1 MADSILDNP
10 VFGEILQRYVNEAE
24 RVFRREVAAQGL
36 VLTSSM
42 LNSIRSSAVERG
54 QGFVQGAVHYNALL
68 RLKDMR
74 QLNYTRMPPFA
85 AMVKFVEAVGPDQFP
100 HVPGYPDGMR
110 PASYTVTVERIAAV
124 IMRYFR
130 REPNVRRGYRGV
142 YNDPLK
148 NTILPEFFEELR
160 QHAGATAL
168 TELRLQFRD

>member
-10 VFGEILQRYVNEAE
+10 VFGEILQRYITEAE

-36 VLTSSM
+36 VLTGDM
-42 LNSIRSSAVERG
+42 LNSIRASSVERG
-54 QGFVQGAVHYNALL
+54 QGFIQASVHYNALL

-100 HVPGYPDGMR
+100 HVPGYHKAR
-110 PASYTVTVERIAAV
+110 PASYLIAVERIAAGV
-124 IMRYFR
+124 MRYFR
-130 REPNVRRGYRGV
+130 REPNVKRGYRGV

-148 NTILPEFFEELR
+148 NTILPEFFDELR
-160 QHAGATAL
+160 RHAGATAL
-168 TELRLQFRD
+168 AELRLQFRE

>member
-10 VFGEILQRYVNEAE
+10 VFGEILQRYITEAE

-36 VLTSSM
+36 VLTGEM

-54 QGFVQGAVHYNALL
+54 QGFVQAAVHYNALL

-100 HVPGYPDGMR
+100 RVPGYPDGMR
-110 PASYTVTVERIAAV
+110 PASYTVTVERIAAG